1 MSDIPYSVRGGRS
14 TTSVDGLTDTTITNL
29 QNQQILK
36 YDSASQKWVNAVD
49 GGGDATISSLGDTL
63 ISNPLTNQ
71 SLVYNATVS
80 PARWENQV
88 TPFTQSDFT
97 NTVSTAAAFIKHKPI
112 ISTTSSSTMVGIN
125 TGVNKEGELTA
136 FGKGAGNTAANN
148 HICIGAF
155 SGNLGNT
162 AAISIGYNTHAT
174 HAGSVVIHGKDLQ
187 GLSSSA
193 VDAFYIDPLRT
204 INALTETAGNMKI
217 NMYNTSTKEIF
228 LTDNLL
234 VPGKTK
240 LNGTL
245 EVSNGIGSV
254 NQVLTSNN
262 TGALTWTDKS
272 QLSSNIYDLGGLT
285 WSGVSDNELIR
296 RTSSTTADG
305 TGMTI
310 TDINNLTDN
319 KKTVSFFNR
328 LSPLN
333 VPLGLID
340 YSFNISSTVYK
351 THLSP
356 KSSHAT
362 TSNGLF
368 LQATSTLD
376 AVKVGINVSSPS
388 QALQVGTTMYVNDSN
403 GKVGIGIALPTSQLE
418 INGDLQIDSS
428 VEARLKFYHSGS
440 SAHTLS
446 EITAKQDPVG
456 GNGGDLHF
464 YTKVDGGNVT
474 EKLRIDNI
482 GAIGLLGANYG
493 TAGQF
498 LKSNGSGSAV
508 SWGDA
513 LTGQDAPLY
522 VNSNGKVGIGIA
534 LPTSQLEINGDLQID
549 SSVEARLKFYHSGS
563 SAHTLSEITAEKDG
577 TNGGDLRFYTKVNNG
592 NVTEK
597 LRINNI
603 GAIGLG
609 ATPTYGTAGQFLKS
623 NNSGSAVSWDTPTDT
638 TYTNGTGVSISA
650 SNAISIGQMV
660 GTFDS
665 PSFNTL
671 TLGNGGANLGVIN
684 IRDTTNTGIASV
696 AQMRGILD
704 GSNGGQLE
712 FYTKIDGGAMTRKM
726 AITQSGTLLLDGDSV
741 GSATIRITSADRTS
755 QLSYIYNST
764 SGTKDL
770 SIDSYSGVTSKGIRF
785 QTQGVQRMRIGSSG
799 ELGFGATNDTGSA
812 NQVLQS
818 NGSTLPPSWVT
829 PSTGGSSVYGG
840 SKVSQTGINGS
851 IYLSSYTA
859 LVYSGIAINTPN
871 LFIAQHDG
879 WYNMS
884 WSLDARSAGAAY
896 NFRYMYLNIYKNGV
910 LYHESI
916 FADDLGVTADKLQG
930 ITNGGS
936 VLIELA
942 AADYITLQVVSDSTN
957 FGITG
962 YTQINKIDTTAPAPT
977 PTNYSTNSKVF
988 MRLNATPQS
997 GSATEVTINSWN
1009 TTGIISNP
1017 AGLYQSSTNIF
1028 RPPRNGYYSINFQTS
1043 LKSTT
1048 NNSVNALV
1056 KLYQTDLYGTLQ
1068 LVSQSQEQ
1076 ESNDTAIGNTKY
1088 RFLNMN
1094 IILFVYNTDSLHIS
1108 IQADGSYQ
1116 MPASPFTN
1124 LSIHNVD

>member
-446 EITAKQDPVG
+446 EIT
-456 GNGGDLHF
+456 
-464 YTKVDGGNVT
+464 
-474 EKLRIDNI
+474 
-482 GAIGLLGANYG
+482 
-493 TAGQF
+493 
-498 LKSNGSGSAV
+498 S
-508 SWGDA
+508 
-513 LTGQDAPLY
+513 
-522 VNSNGKVGIGIA
+522 
-534 LPTSQLEINGDLQID
+534 
-549 SSVEARLKFYHSGS
+549 
-563 SAHTLSEITAEKDG
+563 EKDG

-1108 IQADGSYQ
+1108 IQADGSFQ

>member
-563 SAHTLSEITAEKDG
+563 SAHTLSEITAEKEG
-577 TNGGDLRFYTKVNNG
+577 TNGGDLHFYTKVNNG

-603 GAIGLG
+603 GAIGIG
-609 ATPTYGTAGQFLKS
+609 ATPNYGTAGQFLKS
-623 NNSGSAVSWDTPTDT
+623 NNSGSAVSWGDAL
-638 TYTNGTGVSISA
+638 TGEVA
-650 SNAISIGQMV
+650 PLYV
-660 GTFDS
+660 
-665 PSFNTL
+665 
-671 TLGNGGANLGVIN
+671 
-684 IRDTTNTGIASV
+684 DTTNNKVGINVSSPTFEFEVGNTLYVNDTNRRIGIVNATPTTTFQVGTTLNVNLTSNRVGIGIVAPMEKLDVDSIIQITAPDATTRASLYFNHLSTPIPQDL
-696 AQMRGILD
+696 AQITSLASGTN
-704 GSNGGQLE
+704 NGGDLQ
-712 FYTKIDGGAMTRKM
+712 FWTADGGTRTQKITINQKG
-726 AITQSGTLLLDGDSV
+726 AIGIGATPDFGTAGHVLVTNGS
-741 GSATIRITSADRTS
+741 GSAVSWTNI
-755 QLSYIYNST
+755 ST
-764 SGTKDL
+764 ATAV
-770 SIDSYSGVTSKGIRF
+770 YA
-785 QTQGVQRMRIGSSG
+785 
-799 ELGFGATNDTGSA
+799 GA
-812 NQVLQS
+812 
-818 NGSTLPPSWVT
+818 
-829 PSTGGSSVYGG
+829 
-840 SKVSQTGINGS
+840 KVSQTGINGS
-851 IYLSSYTA
+851 IYLSSYTS
-859 LVYSGIAINTPN
+859 LVYNGIALNTPN
-871 LFIAQHDG
+871 LFVALYDG

-884 WSLDARSAGAAY
+884 WSLDARSGGAAY

-916 FADDLGVTADKLQG
+916 FADDLGVAADKLQG

-962 YTQINKIDTTAPAPT
+962 YTQMNKIDTNAPSPT
-977 PTNYSTNSKVF
+977 PTNYSTNSKIF